1 MKIIA
6 LICMAGCMLFACR
19 SSRSDVALT
28 GTKWVLESLEGQKVE
43 MKVANNEIVMQF
55 NDGEKRVTG
64 MAGCYRFFGGYEMDG
79 NKLKFSHMGATR
91 MTCPDREAEAR
102 FFKILE
108 STDAFQLEDE
118 HLSLLQKGKVLALFK
133 KKSVEK

>member
-64 MAGCYRFFGGYEMDG
+64 MAGCNRFFGGYEMDG
-79 NKLKFSHMGATR
+79 NKLKFSHMGPAPTGRRKLVSLKSLKVR
-91 MTCPDREAEAR
+91 M
-102 FFKILE
+102 
-108 STDAFQLEDE
+108 
-118 HLSLLQKGKVLALFK
+118 LF
-133 KKSVEK
+133 S